1 MSEQDKTRLK
11 TKVNFIALMS
21 MNPTRAMGIINN
33 ECENLDNNEVFLTE
47 LYNKIN
53 VVCPLSNIHT
63 LQNIYHIIKDTEH
76 KFSGYDAI
84 VESLCK
90 NNELYDLEDDSSESV

>member
-1 MSEQDKTRLK
+1 MSEQNKTRLK

-21 MNPTRAMGIINN
+21 MNPTKAMRIINN
-33 ECENLDNNEVFLTE
+33 ECENLDNNEIFLEE
-47 LYNKIN
+47 LYNKIK
-53 VVCPLSNIHT
+53 VVCLLPNMHT
-63 LQNIYHIIKDTEH
+63 LQNIYHIIKDTER

-90 NNELYDLEDDSSESV
+90 NDELYDLEDDSPESV